1 MQVKSINMRRIN
13 LKWFVIICF
22 GLLLTACDN
31 PLPPSKLAYEG
42 VWRSEYMTLM
52 ITRQGQV
59 SYERKE
65 GAMTT
70 SINGP
75 IKEFTK
81 NGFMVGFGFMTS
93 EFIVNQKPSEQNGD
107 WTMIVDGV
115 KLTRTNQ
122 LSSVKKNMII

>member
-1 MQVKSINMRRIN
+1 MRVTK
-13 LKWFVIICF
+13 LKLLAIFCF
-22 GLLLTACDN
+22 GLFLAACDN
-31 PLPPSKLAYEG
+31 PLPPSKLNYEG
-42 VWRSEYMTLM
+42 TWRSEHMILV

-65 GAMTT
+65 GATTT

-81 NGFMVGFGFMTS
+81 AGFTVGFGFLTS
-93 EFIVNQKPSEQNGD
+93 EFIVNEKPTKKNDE

-115 KLTRTNQ
+115 KLIRTNQ
-122 LSSVKKNMII
+122 LSSIQKDTTI

>member
-1 MQVKSINMRRIN
+1 MKRIKFK
-13 LKWFVIICF
+13 LLAIICF
-22 GLLLTACDN
+22 ALFLTACDN
-31 PLPPSKLAYEG
+31 PLPPSKIAYEG
-42 VWRSEYMTLM
+42 IWRSENMVLV

-65 GAMTT
+65 GTMTT

-81 NGFMVGFGFMTS
+81 NGFSVGFGFLTS
-93 EFIVNQKPSEQNGD
+93 EFIVNQKPSVQAGQ
-107 WTMIVDGV
+107 WIMIVDGV

-122 LSSVKKNMII
+122 LYSVKKDTTI

>member
-1 MQVKSINMRRIN
+1 MV
-13 LKWFVIICF
+13 
-22 GLLLTACDN
+22 
-31 PLPPSKLAYEG
+31 
-42 VWRSEYMTLM
+42 LM

-65 GAMTT
+65 GTMTT

-81 NGFMVGFGFMTS
+81 NGFLVGFAFLTS
-93 EFIVNQKPSEQNGD
+93 EFIVNQKPSEQDGQ
-107 WTMIVDGV
+107 WVMIVDGV

-122 LSSVKKNMII
+122 ISSIQKDTTI